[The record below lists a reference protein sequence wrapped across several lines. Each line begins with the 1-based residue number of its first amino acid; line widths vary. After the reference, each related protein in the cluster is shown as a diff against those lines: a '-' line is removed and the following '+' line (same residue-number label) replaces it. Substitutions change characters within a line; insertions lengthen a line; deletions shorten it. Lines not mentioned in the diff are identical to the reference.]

1 MSIRPSVI
9 GRLPPISQFE
19 DLMSADLSLLFR
31 GSGNREELA
40 MDPLSVEL

>member
-1 MSIRPSVI
+1 MSVRPFVI
-9 GRLPPISQFE
+9 GKLPPISQFE
-19 DLMSADLSLLFR
+19 ELMSADLGPSFC